1 MSIYD
6 TLLGTVGH
14 GYAQANQNAMAQAQM
29 PTFADRFLAGLRQN
43 TEDEYKRRM
52 GESTLAMNQA
62 YKLSQEQHMREQER
76 LGMLQRQSA
85 ALAPTRLVTP
95 LTYDSAV
102 AQVTGLGGQASWVP
116 KQEFETGYENII
128 SPQQDLQE
136 TAAGAGLGVMQ
147 DETFNPIEKAEYQ
160 TPIEGTGWGQ
170 ESWQQELNRRNKLS
184 IQELKGEQAAQVKRD
199 KESQIAKLN
208 RELEQK
214 LISPQQ
220 HAMGIIKAVA
230 IADSRAANLAGQGIM
245 VSPLL
250 NVPGAG
256 GGLGGNVPSSVP
268 GSAPQTGGTPA
279 PATGETAPSKG
290 LPAPDPNSVKG
301 RENAIATAEVIKV
314 ADGAL
319 GNINSMRTEING
331 IASDPNKSAA
341 LSTEGL
347 LTSKLPKSKSYDF
360 NQRVE
365 SLKARLMMNAMAML
379 KSMSATGA
387 TGLGAL
393 SDKEGE
399 TLRMSIASLN
409 ANQSEVGF
417 NRSLQTILDTFD
429 RMERET
435 LAHKNNLL
443 RARGASAPT
452 VQSNQAPGS
461 VDSSNPLLQ

>member
-6 TLLGTVGH
+6 TLLGTIGQ

-52 GESTLAMNQA
+52 GEGSLAMNQA

-85 ALAPTRLVTP
+85 ALAPTRNVTP

-116 KQEFETGYENII
+116 RQKFETNYENVAMPID
-128 SPQQDLQE
+128 QQQQE
-136 TAAGAGLGVMQ
+136 LAAGAGLGIMQ
-147 DETFNPIEKAEYQ
+147 DQTFNPSEQAEYQ
-160 TPIEGTGWGQ
+160 TPIDGSGWGQ
-170 ESWQQELNRRNKLS
+170 ESWQKELERRNKMS
-184 IQELKGEQAAQVKRD
+184 VQELKGEQAAQVKRD

-208 RELEQK
+208 RELQQK
-214 LISPQQ
+214 LITPQQ
-220 HAMGIIKAVA
+220 HALGIIKAVA
-230 IADSRAANLAGQGIM
+230 IADSRAAGLAGQGII
-245 VSPLL
+245 VNPLL
-250 NVPGAG
+250 NVPGAQ
-256 GGLGGNVPSSVP
+256 GGLGAGSVP
-268 GSAPQTGGTPA
+268 PTLPSMGQGGTPA
-279 PATGETAPSKG
+279 PAMGKTVGGNG

-301 RENAIATAEVIKV
+301 RENAVAIADVTKV

-319 GNINSMRTEING
+319 GNINSMRREING
-331 IASDPNKSAA
+331 IAGDQDKSFG
-341 LSTEGL
+341 LSAEGL
-347 LTSKLPKSKSYDF
+347 VTRKLPLSKSYAF

-399 TLRMSIASLN
+399 ILRMSIASLD
-409 ANQSEVGF
+409 ANQGEFGF

-435 LAHKNNLL
+435 LSHKNNLL
-443 RARGASAPT
+443 RARGTNVPQSPSSQPT
-452 VQSNQAPGS
+452 SS